1 MLRAAA
7 RSLLRQPSFTLA
19 AAGTLAIGIAATT
32 TLFTTVNA
40 ALLRPLPYARPGELY
55 SLRTYFRDGRF
66 TMGMVANEELAAVDA
81 LSDVVSATAFAL
93 RVDGAIDTDVKP
105 RQVVIYAVSQR
116 FFDLFG
122 VPVQSGR
129 SIGPDDVVRG
139 APPVAVLSYALWRS
153 AFGAR
158 ADLVGNLITLA
169 DRPVRVVGIAPPG
182 FDVPTGTDVWT
193 NLITDLSIG
202 HTYDAWV
209 RARPSTPLPLLISK
223 MNATFIPL
231 TEKYPDWE
239 LDRLYTVQPLL
250 DATVGSLGPILVI
263 LFGATALLLLL
274 AAVNVTNLMLARTT
288 SRAREVAVR
297 AALGA
302 SRGRIVAQLLT
313 ESVLVAACGAVAGSA
328 LAWWAIRLLL
338 RYGADRL
345 PRLGS
350 LSMDFTVI
358 AFVAAVAGLTGVLVG
373 LVPALRMADTDI
385 AALMNE
391 TGRSVRGSRKT
402 RRLLGAFVIA
412 EIAVAVA
419 IVAGAG
425 RLVRSYQHLE
435 SLDPGFNPRGLLA
448 FDLTLPRPQPPFQ
461 ERRNAWWD
469 ETEAALRAA
478 GATEVAAT
486 SSLPLEPHEWDVTQ
500 LLDLVAHPDLPPDRK
515 PNARIRRVTPDFFK
529 AMGITVVAGRPIT
542 REDGMNVQ
550 RVAVANEAFAKRNL
564 GGASPIGEQLKGFG
578 GHRENGKFVEDYVP
592 IVGVVRD
599 VKYSTLSGLP
609 EPVLYFP
616 FAQSVSSRVSIV
628 VATADGAPERH
639 LAEFEAAL
647 RRVEPRVAMDAT
659 PLPTVVAASLD
670 RERLGMWL
678 MLGFGAAALVLAAVG
693 MFGVIAYVV
702 SQRIGEM
709 AVRQALG
716 ATRGQI
722 VATVMRDGAGVA
734 AAGVAIGTGLA
745 WWTGRLVAGYV
756 FDVSAHDP
764 LVLGL
769 SAAIVAILA
778 LLATL
783 VPARRAAA
791 LELAHAL
798 RGE

>member
-7 RSLLRQPSFTLA
+7 RSLVRQPSFALT

-40 ALLRPLPYARPGELY
+40 ALLRPLPYARPGDIY

-66 TMGMVANEELAAVDA
+66 TMGMVANEELAAVDP
-81 LSDVVSATAFAL
+81 LTDVVAMTAFAL
-93 RVDGAIDTDVKP
+93 RVDGAIDTDTKP
-105 RQVVIYAVSQR
+105 RQVVIYAVSQH

-122 VPVQSGR
+122 VPVDAGR
-129 SIGPDDVVRG
+129 SIGPADTVRG
-139 APPVAVLSYALWRS
+139 GPPVAVLSHAVWRS

-158 ADLVGNLITLA
+158 PDIVGSLITLA
-169 DRPVRVVGIAPPG
+169 DHPVRVVGIAPAG
-182 FDVPTGTDVWT
+182 FDVPVGTDVWT

-209 RARPSTPLPLLISK
+209 RARPGTPLPLLVSK

-231 TEKYPDWE
+231 TTKYPDWE
-239 LDRLYTVQPLL
+239 QDRLYTVQPLL
-250 DATVGSLGPILVI
+250 DATVGSFGPILVI
-263 LFGATALLLLL
+263 LFGATALLLIL

-297 AALGA
+297 SALGA

-313 ESVLVAACGAVAGSA
+313 ESVLVAASGAIAGTA
-328 LAWWAIRLLL
+328 IAWGAIHILL
-338 RYGADRL
+338 RYGAARL
-345 PRLGS
+345 PRLDS

-373 LVPALRMADTDI
+373 IVPALRMADTDI
-385 AALMNE
+385 AALMND
-391 TGRSVRGSRKT
+391 TGRSVRGSHKT

-425 RLVRSYQHLE
+425 RLVRSYQNLE
-435 SLDPGFNPRGLLA
+435 NVDRGFNPRGLLA
-448 FDLTLPRPQPPFQ
+448 LDVTMPRPEPPAL
-461 ERRNAWWD
+461 ERRNTWWD
-469 ETEAALRAA
+469 DTEAALRAA
-478 GATEVAAT
+478 GATEVAGT

-500 LLDLVAHPDLPPDRK
+500 LLELVAHPNLPPERQ
-515 PNARIRRVTPDFFK
+515 PNARMRKVTPDFFK
-529 AMGITVVAGRPIT
+529 EMGITVVEGRPIT
-542 REDGMNVQ
+542 SEDGIHAQ
-550 RVAVANEAFAKRNL
+550 AIAVANEAFARRNL
-564 GGASPIGEQLKGFG
+564 GGASPVGEQIKSMR
-578 GHRENGKFVEDYVP
+578 GHMENGKFVDDFVQ

-599 VKYSTLSGLP
+599 VKYSTLSGP
-609 EPVLYFP
+609 VEPVLYLP
-616 FAQSVSSRVSIV
+616 FAQFLPMRASIV
-628 VATADGAPERH
+628 VATDDGAPERH
-639 LAEFEAAL
+639 IAAFEAAL
-647 RRVEPRVAMDAT
+647 WHVEPRLAIEAT
-659 PLPTVVAASLD
+659 PVPAVVAASLE

-722 VATVMRDGAGVA
+722 LATVMRDGAGVA
-734 AAGVAIGTGLA
+734 AIGVAIGTGAA

-756 FDVSAHDP
+756 FDVSARDP
-764 LVLGL
+764 LVLGV
-769 SAAIVAILA
+769 SGAIVALLA
-778 LLATL
+778 ILATL

-791 LELAHAL
+791 LELAQAL
-798 RGE
+798 RD